1 MSEEK
6 LQYPAYMERSQG
18 FSIPENKC
26 FYIVSFEDLVYYDLN
41 TGEVTELADWD
52 FDENRNVILLD
63 GNEIPFVGLWGG
75 NPILQKDGVG
85 ELSLNETVVTL
96 KRDDGTSEQWN
107 LENFSGDWA
116 QVTFDSASN
125 GFLYGAPYDFDYRYV
140 SIT

>member
-6 LQYPAYMERSQG
+6 IQYPGYMERSQG

-26 FYIVSFEDLVYYDLN
+26 FYIVSFEDLVYYNLN
-41 TGEVTELADWD
+41 SGEVTEIDDWD
-52 FDENRNVILLD
+52 FDETRNVILLQ
-63 GNEIPFVGLWGG
+63 GKEIPFIGLWGG
-75 NPILQKDGVG
+75 NPILKKSGLG
-85 ELSLNETVVTL
+85 ELTLNESVVTL
-96 KRDDGTSEQWN
+96 KHKNGSVTKWN

-116 QVTFDSASN
+116 QVTFDTKLN